1 MREKPTKCFESVNFF
16 SKHAIIIGDVT
27 EGIMTEE
34 LIKSKH
40 RVQKH
45 GEVFTP
51 SWMVQK
57 MLDTPGVREKT
68 EDIYATFLEPSAG
81 DGNFLEAIL
90 ERKLSAVTRNY
101 DKKNWKTK
109 SLFAIASI
117 YGIEFLEDN
126 LEVARSRM
134 FLRYLDW
141 YEDSFGERLGSN
153 TDIYKSAHYLIKKN
167 IVRGNTLT
175 KRHPDSNELIMF
187 SEWMRVKGHPSLV
200 EEKRFAFAELFGE
213 NIDGEDR
220 VVEGQLSLFEE
231 FDEDFSIANTKKV
244 VIKKVYTLGD

>member
-1 MREKPTKCFESVNFF
+1 MNEK
-16 SKHAIIIGDVT
+16 I
-27 EGIMTEE
+27 
-34 LIKSKH
+34 IKSKQ

-57 MLDTPGVREKT
+57 MLDTPGIKEAT
-68 EDIYATFLEPSAG
+68 EDIYKTFLEPSAG

-90 ERKLSAVTRNY
+90 ERKLSAVTKNY
-101 DKKNWKTK
+101 DKRNWKTK
-109 SLFAIASI
+109 SLFALSSI

-134 FLRYLDW
+134 FLHYLDW
-141 YEDSFGERLGSN
+141 YEDSFGVRLSSK

-167 IVRGNTLT
+167 VVRGNTLT

-187 SEWMRVKGHPSLV
+187 SEWKRVKGHPSLV

-213 NIDGEDR
+213 NIDGEEG
-220 VVEGQLSLFEE
+220 VAEGQLSLFEE
-231 FDEDFSIANTKKV
+231 FDEDLNIGKIGQVAIQKV
-244 VIKKVYTLGD
+244 FTLGK

>member
-1 MREKPTKCFESVNFF
+1 M
-16 SKHAIIIGDVT
+16 
-27 EGIMTEE
+27 EE
-34 LIKSKH
+34 NIIKSKD

-57 MLDTPGVREKT
+57 MLDTPGIREKA

-109 SLFAIASI
+109 SLFALSSI
-117 YGIEFLEDN
+117 YGIEYLEDN
-126 LEVARSRM
+126 LEVARARM
-134 FLRYLDW
+134 FLCYLDW
-141 YEDSFGERLGSN
+141 YEDSFGERLSSN

-187 SEWMRVKGHPSLV
+187 SEWKRVKGYPSLV

-213 NIDGEDR
+213 NIDGEDK
-220 VVEGQLSLFEE
+220 VVEGQLSLSEE
-231 FDEDFSIANTKKV
+231 LDENLSVGKMEQV
-244 VIKKVYTLGD
+244 VIQKVYTLGE

>member
-1 MREKPTKCFESVNFF
+1 M
-16 SKHAIIIGDVT
+16 
-27 EGIMTEE
+27 EE
-34 LIKSKH
+34 NIIKSKD

-57 MLDTPGVREKT
+57 MLDTPGIREKT

-90 ERKLSAVTRNY
+90 ERKLSAVTRDY

-109 SLFAIASI
+109 SLFALSSI
-117 YGIEFLEDN
+117 YGIEYLEDN
-126 LEVARSRM
+126 LEVARARM
-134 FLRYLDW
+134 FLCYLDW
-141 YEDSFGERLGSN
+141 YEDSFGERLSSN

-187 SEWMRVKGHPSLV
+187 SEWKRVKGYPSLV
-200 EEKRFAFAELFGE
+200 EENRFAFAELFGE
-213 NIDGEDR
+213 NIDGEDK

-231 FDEDFSIANTKKV
+231 LDENLSVDKMEQV
-244 VIKKVYTLGD
+244 VIQKVYTLGE

>member
-1 MREKPTKCFESVNFF
+1 M
-16 SKHAIIIGDVT
+16 
-27 EGIMTEE
+27 EE
-34 LIKSKH
+34 NIIKSKD

-57 MLDTPGVREKT
+57 MLDTPGIREKT

-90 ERKLSAVTRNY
+90 ERKLSAVTRDY

-109 SLFAIASI
+109 SLFALSSI
-117 YGIEFLEDN
+117 YGIEYLEDN
-126 LEVARSRM
+126 LEVARARM
-134 FLRYLDW
+134 FLCYLDW
-141 YEDSFGERLGSN
+141 YEDSFGERLSSN

-175 KRHPDSNELIMF
+175 KRHRDSNELIML
-187 SEWMRVKGHPSLV
+187 SEWKRVKGYPSLV
-200 EEKRFAFAELFGE
+200 EENRFAFAELFGE
-213 NIDGEDR
+213 NIDGEDK

-231 FDEDFSIANTKKV
+231 LDENLSVDKMEQV
-244 VIKKVYTLGD
+244 VIQKVYTLGE

>member
-1 MREKPTKCFESVNFF
+1 M
-16 SKHAIIIGDVT
+16 
-27 EGIMTEE
+27 EE
-34 LIKSKH
+34 NIIKSKD

-57 MLDTPGVREKT
+57 MLDTPGIREKT
-68 EDIYATFLEPSAG
+68 EDIYSTFLEPSAG

-109 SLFAIASI
+109 SLFALSSI
-117 YGIEFLEDN
+117 YGIEYLEDN
-126 LEVARSRM
+126 LEVARARM
-134 FLRYLDW
+134 FLCYLDW
-141 YEDSFGERLGSN
+141 YEDSFGERLSSN

-187 SEWMRVKGHPSLV
+187 SEWKRVKGYPSLV

-213 NIDGEDR
+213 NIDGEDK

-231 FDEDFSIANTKKV
+231 LDENLSVGKMEQV
-244 VIKKVYTLGD
+244 VIQKVYTLGE

>member
-1 MREKPTKCFESVNFF
+1 M
-16 SKHAIIIGDVT
+16 
-27 EGIMTEE
+27 EE
-34 LIKSKH
+34 NIIKSKD

-57 MLDTPGVREKT
+57 MLDTPGIREKT

-109 SLFAIASI
+109 TLFALSSI
-117 YGIEFLEDN
+117 YGIEYLEDN
-126 LEVARSRM
+126 LEVARARM
-134 FLRYLDW
+134 FLCYLDW
-141 YEDSFGERLGSN
+141 YEDSFGERLSSN

-187 SEWMRVKGHPSLV
+187 SEWKRVKGYPSLV

-213 NIDGEDR
+213 NIDGEDK
-220 VVEGQLSLFEE
+220 VIEGQLSLFEE
-231 FDEDFSIANTKKV
+231 LDENLSVGKMEQV
-244 VIKKVYTLGD
+244 VIQKVYTLGE

>member
-1 MREKPTKCFESVNFF
+1 MNEK
-16 SKHAIIIGDVT
+16 I
-27 EGIMTEE
+27 
-34 LIKSKH
+34 IKSKQ

-57 MLDTPGVREKT
+57 MLDTPGIKEAT
-68 EDIYATFLEPSAG
+68 EDIYKTFLEPSAG

-90 ERKLSAVTRNY
+90 ERKLSAVTKNY
-101 DKKNWKTK
+101 DKRNWKTK
-109 SLFAIASI
+109 SLFALSSI

-134 FLRYLDW
+134 FLHYLDW
-141 YEDSFGERLGSN
+141 YEDSFGVRLSSK

-167 IVRGNTLT
+167 VVRGNTLT

-187 SEWMRVKGHPSLV
+187 SEWKRVKGHPSLV

-213 NIDGEDR
+213 NIDGEDM

-231 FDEDFSIANTKKV
+231 FDEDLNIGKIGQVAIQKV
-244 VIKKVYTLGD
+244 FTLGE

>member
-1 MREKPTKCFESVNFF
+1 M
-16 SKHAIIIGDVT
+16 
-27 EGIMTEE
+27 EE
-34 LIKSKH
+34 NIIKSKD

-57 MLDTPGVREKT
+57 MLDNPGIREKT
-68 EDIYATFLEPSAG
+68 EDIYSTFLEPSAG

-109 SLFAIASI
+109 SLFALSSI
-117 YGIEFLEDN
+117 YGIEYLEDN
-126 LEVARSRM
+126 LEVARARM
-134 FLRYLDW
+134 FLCYLDW
-141 YEDSFGERLGSN
+141 YEDSFGERLSSN

-213 NIDGEDR
+213 NIDGEDK

-231 FDEDFSIANTKKV
+231 LDENLSVGKMEQV
-244 VIKKVYTLGD
+244 VIQKVYTLGE

>member
-1 MREKPTKCFESVNFF
+1 M
-16 SKHAIIIGDVT
+16 
-27 EGIMTEE
+27 EE
-34 LIKSKH
+34 NIIKSKD

-57 MLDTPGVREKT
+57 MLDTPGIREKT

-90 ERKLSAVTRNY
+90 ERKLSAVTRDY

-109 SLFAIASI
+109 SLFALSSI
-117 YGIEFLEDN
+117 YGIEYLEDN
-126 LEVARSRM
+126 LEVARARM
-134 FLRYLDW
+134 FLCYLDW
-141 YEDSFGERLGSN
+141 YEDSFGERLSSN

-175 KRHPDSNELIMF
+175 KRHPDSNELIML
-187 SEWMRVKGHPSLV
+187 SEWKRVKGYPSLV
-200 EEKRFAFAELFGE
+200 EENRFAFAELFGE
-213 NIDGEDR
+213 NIDGEDK

-231 FDEDFSIANTKKV
+231 LDENLSVDKMEQV
-244 VIKKVYTLGD
+244 VIQKVYTLGE

>member
-1 MREKPTKCFESVNFF
+1 M
-16 SKHAIIIGDVT
+16 
-27 EGIMTEE
+27 EE
-34 LIKSKH
+34 NIIKSKE

-57 MLDTPGVREKT
+57 MLDSPGIREKT

-81 DGNFLEAIL
+81 DGNFLAAIL
-90 ERKLSAVTRNY
+90 EKKLSAVTRNY

-109 SLFAIASI
+109 SLFALSSI
-117 YGIEFLEDN
+117 YGIEYLEDN
-126 LEVARSRM
+126 LEVARARM
-134 FLRYLDW
+134 FLCYLDW
-141 YEDSFGERLGSN
+141 YEDSFGERLSSN

-187 SEWMRVKGHPSLV
+187 SEWKRVKGYPSLV

-213 NIDGEDR
+213 NIDGEDK

-231 FDEDFSIANTKKV
+231 LDENLSVGKMEQV
-244 VIKKVYTLGD
+244 VIQKVYTLGE

>member
-1 MREKPTKCFESVNFF
+1 MNEK
-16 SKHAIIIGDVT
+16 I
-27 EGIMTEE
+27 
-34 LIKSKH
+34 IKSKQ

-57 MLDTPGVREKT
+57 MLDTPGIKEAT
-68 EDIYATFLEPSAG
+68 EDIYKTFLEPSAG

-90 ERKLSAVTRNY
+90 ERKLSAVTKNY
-101 DKKNWKTK
+101 DKRNWKTK
-109 SLFAIASI
+109 SLFALSSI

-134 FLRYLDW
+134 FLHYLDW
-141 YEDSFGERLGSN
+141 YEDSFGVRLSSK

-167 IVRGNTLT
+167 VVRGNTLT

-187 SEWMRVKGHPSLV
+187 SEWKRVKGHPSLV

-213 NIDGEDR
+213 NIDGEER
-220 VVEGQLSLFEE
+220 VVEGQLSLFED
-231 FDEDFSIANTKKV
+231 FDEDLKNGKTEQVAIQKV
-244 VIKKVYTLGD
+244 FTLGE

>member
-1 MREKPTKCFESVNFF
+1 MRQISTKCFESVNFF
-16 SKHAIIIGDVT
+16 PKHAIIIGDIT
-27 EGIMTEE
+27 EEIMTEE

-51 SWMVQK
+51 AWMVQK
-57 MLDTPGVREKT
+57 MLNTPGVKEAC
-68 EDIYATFLEPSAG
+68 EDIYSTFLEPSAG

-90 ERKLSAVTRNY
+90 ERKLNAVTSNFDIRY
-101 DKKNWKTK
+101 WKTK

-134 FLRYLDW
+134 FLHYLDW
-141 YEDSFGERLGSN
+141 YEDSFGERLSSK

-175 KRHPDSNELIMF
+175 KRRPDSNELIMF
-187 SEWMRVKGHPSLV
+187 SEWKRVKGHPSLV
-200 EEKRFAFAELFGE
+200 EEKRFAFAELLGE
-213 NIDGEDR
+213 NIDGEEK

-231 FDEDFSIANTKKV
+231 FNEDLKNSKTDQVAIQKV
-244 VIKKVYTLGD
+244 FTLGE

>member
-1 MREKPTKCFESVNFF
+1 M
-16 SKHAIIIGDVT
+16 
-27 EGIMTEE
+27 EE
-34 LIKSKH
+34 NIIKSKD

-57 MLDTPGVREKT
+57 MLDTPGIREKT

-90 ERKLSAVTRNY
+90 ERKLSAVTRDY

-109 SLFAIASI
+109 SLFALSSI
-117 YGIEFLEDN
+117 YGIEYLEDN
-126 LEVARSRM
+126 LEVARARM
-134 FLRYLDW
+134 FLCYLDW
-141 YEDSFGERLGSN
+141 YEDSFGERLSSN

-187 SEWMRVKGHPSLV
+187 SEWKRVKGYPSLV
-200 EEKRFAFAELFGE
+200 EEKRFAFAELFDE
-213 NIDGEDR
+213 NIDGEDK

-231 FDEDFSIANTKKV
+231 SDENLSVGKMEQV
-244 VIKKVYTLGD
+244 VIQKVYTLGE

>member
-1 MREKPTKCFESVNFF
+1 MEKN
-16 SKHAIIIGDVT
+16 I
-27 EGIMTEE
+27 
-34 LIKSKH
+34 IKSKD

-57 MLDTPGVREKT
+57 MLDTPGIREKT

-109 SLFAIASI
+109 SLFVLSSI
-117 YGIEFLEDN
+117 YGIEYLEDN

-134 FLRYLDW
+134 FLHYLDW

-187 SEWMRVKGHPSLV
+187 SEWKRVKGYPSLV

-213 NIDGEDR
+213 NIDGEDK

-231 FDEDFSIANTKKV
+231 FDENLSIGKMEQV
-244 VIKKVYTLGD
+244 VIQKVYTLGE